1 MILTYTCISMNVGNF
16 GMDVF
21 VTQLLF
27 GATEMPAHVLCVWIL
42 EALGR
47 KISLVSTLLIGGF
60 SCVIIVAVPQGKEVF
75 QFQAALHKVNPLL
88 HKVAARK

>member
-1 MILTYTCISMNVGNF
+1 MVLTFSCISLNVGSF

-21 VTQLLF
+21 LTQLVF
-27 GATEMPAHVLCVWIL
+27 GLTEMLAHVLCIWIL

-60 SCVIIVAVPQGKEVF
+60 SCIIIVAVPQGKEIVYSSI
-75 QFQAALHKVNPLL
+75 PGC
-88 HKVAARK
+88 VA